1 MTTILE
7 VLIFGLQAG
16 AVYSLVALG
25 VALVYKA
32 TRVLNF
38 AQGELGTVSA
48 FIGYIVMTG
57 FQVAGEP
64 EADKGRL
71 WIATIVAIVVGAVLG
86 VLINTLVIRRLASV
100 SPATTLV
107 ATAGLTLL
115 SASMI
120 IIFFEAK
127 ARRFPQYVSGGF
139 EVPGSDALVTWQ
151 TIVTLVV
158 LAGAAALLALLFR
171 TPPGT
176 ALLATAQEPFAAELQ
191 GVSVTAMRTM
201 AWAIAGALG
210 ALGGMLGAGVFAS
223 IQPGFMTGTFL
234 IPALTGAV
242 LGGLTSM
249 VGAVSGGLLLGIVVS
264 AANQINRSFE
274 LEIPGPPQA
283 AAFAVLLIVLLVR
296 PRGLFGQE
304 A

>member
-32 TRVLNF
+32 TRILNF

-48 FIGYIVMTG
+48 FVAYLVMTG
-57 FQVAGEP
+57 FTVAGDP
-64 EADKGRL
+64 EASRSRL
-71 WIATIVAIVVGAVLG
+71 WIASLVAIVFGAVLG
-86 VLINTLVIRRLASV
+86 ILINTLVIRRLASV
-100 SPATTLV
+100 SPVTSLV

-115 SASMI
+115 SAAVA

-139 EVPGSDALVTWQ
+139 NVPGSDAVMAWQ
-151 TIVTLVV
+151 TIVTVIV

-201 AWAIAGALG
+201 AWGIAGVLG
-210 ALGGMLGAGVFAS
+210 ALGGLLGGGVFAS

-249 VGAVSGGLLLGIVVS
+249 VGAVSGGLILGIVVS
-264 AANQINRSFE
+264 AANQLNRSFE
-274 LEIPGPPQA
+274 LGIPGPPQA

>member
-25 VALVYKA
+25 LALVYKA
-32 TRVLNF
+32 TRILNF
-38 AQGELGTVSA
+38 AQGELGTVPA
-48 FIGYIVMTG
+48 FVAYLVMTG
-57 FQVAGEP
+57 FKVSGEP
-64 EADKGRL
+64 EASRGKL
-71 WIATIVAIVVGAVLG
+71 WIATLVALVVGAALG
-86 VLINTLVIRRLASV
+86 ILVNTVVIRRLSSV
-100 SPATTLV
+100 SPVTSLV

-115 SASMI
+115 SSGLAI
-120 IIFFEAK
+120 VFFEAK
-127 ARRFPQYVSGGF
+127 ARRFPKYIDGGF
-139 EVPGSDALVTWQ
+139 RFPTTNAIVSWQ

-171 TPPGT
+171 TPPGV

-191 GVSVTAMRTM
+191 GVSVSGMRTI
-201 AWAIAGALG
+201 AWAAAGVLG
-210 ALGGMLGAGVFAS
+210 ALGGLLGAGVFAS
-223 IQPGFMTGTFL
+223 VSPGFMTATFL
-234 IPALTGAV
+234 IPAFVGAV

-249 VGAVSGGLLLGIVVS
+249 VGAVAGGLLLGITVA

-274 LEIPGPPQA
+274 LGIPGPPQA
-283 AAFAVLLIVLLVR
+283 AAFAVLLIVLLIR
-296 PRGLFGQE
+296 PRGLFGRE

>member
-7 VLIFGLQAG
+7 VLVFGLQAG

-32 TRVLNF
+32 TRILNF

-48 FIGYIVMTG
+48 FVAYVVMTG
-57 FQVAGEP
+57 FQVAGDP
-64 EADKGRL
+64 EASRGRL
-71 WIATIVAIVVGAVLG
+71 WLATLVALVVGAGLG
-86 VLINTLVIRRLASV
+86 VLINTLVIRRLAAV
-100 SPATTLV
+100 SAVTSLV

-115 SASMI
+115 SASVA

-127 ARRFPQYVSGGF
+127 VRRYPQYVRGGF
-139 EVPGSDALVTWQ
+139 EFPGTDVNVSWQ
-151 TIVTLVV
+151 TIVTVFV
-158 LAGAAALLALLFR
+158 LAVAAALLALLFR
-171 TPPGT
+171 TPPGV

-191 GVSVTAMRTM
+191 GVSVNAMRTM
-201 AWAIAGALG
+201 AWALAGVLG
-210 ALGGMLGAGVFAS
+210 ALGGLLGGGVFAT

-249 VGAVSGGLLLGIVVS
+249 VGAVSGGLILGIVVS
-264 AANQINRSFE
+264 AANQINSSFE
-274 LEIPGPPQA
+274 LGIPGPPQA